1 MKDDLKDIC
10 WSAAAIPVLLLG
22 CVMAAIYAGV
32 HWTVDGFMKLLEEI

>member
-10 WSAAAIPVLLLG
+10 WPAVAIPILLLG

-32 HWTVDGFMKLLEEI
+32 HWIVESFMKLLEEI

>member
-22 CVMAAIYAGV
+22 CVMAAFYAGAR
-32 HWTVDGFMKLLEEI
+32 WNLDSFMKLMEEI

>member
-22 CVMAAIYAGV
+22 CVIAALYDGV
-32 HWTVDGFMKLLEEI
+32 HWIVDGFMKLFEEI

>member
-22 CVMAAIYAGV
+22 CVMAGVYAGSR
-32 HWTVDGFMKLLEEI
+32 WIVDSFMKLLEEI

>member
-22 CVMAAIYAGV
+22 CVMAAIYAGACWIV
-32 HWTVDGFMKLLEEI
+32 GSFMKLLEEI

>member
-10 WSAAAIPVLLLG
+10 WSAAAIPILLLG

-32 HWTVDGFMKLLEEI
+32 HWIVNSFMKLLEEI

>member
-22 CVMAAIYAGV
+22 CVMVAIYAGAR
-32 HWTVDGFMKLLEEI
+32 WIVDGFMKLLEEI

>member
-22 CVMAAIYAGV
+22 CVMAVIYAGAC
-32 HWTVDGFMKLLEEI
+32 WIVDSFMKLLEEI

>member
-10 WSAAAIPVLLLG
+10 WSVAAIPVLLLG

-32 HWTVDGFMKLLEEI
+32 HWIVGGFMKLFEEI